1 MILCLA
7 VPVRADAAKKAAIKP
22 KALIVDYRGENDTR
36 VGKCLKKAGFKV
48 YRIRRMKKVRK
59 MKPKPQEGTTQEVK
73 PEEGTTQDLP
83 PEEGTTQDSGG
94 QDPAATTEKK

>member
-1 MILCLA
+1 
-7 VPVRADAAKKAAIKP
+7 
-22 KALIVDYRGENDTR
+22 
-36 VGKCLKKAGFKV
+36 
-48 YRIRRMKKVRK
+48 

-73 PEEGTTQDLP
+73 PEEGTMQDLP